1 MDNINLEQVPTPVES
16 TDDFQQI
23 PQQQFEEAPTSVDA
37 QTEEPTLAQQLSS
50 GDLLNIEVTDE
61 IVALNMMVSFL
72 NLAASRNAFSMQET
86 SKIWQCVE
94 KFIKK

>member
-1 MDNINLEQVPTPVES
+1 MDNIDLQQVSP
-16 TDDFQQI
+16 DDFQQV
-23 PQQQFEEAPTSVDA
+23 PQQQFDEVPQSVDTP
-37 QTEEPTLAQQLSS
+37 TEEPTLAQQLSS
-50 GDLLNIEVTDE
+50 GDLLNVEVTDE

>member
-1 MDNINLEQVPTPVES
+1 MDNIILEQVPV
-16 TDDFQQI
+16 DDFQQV
-23 PQQQFEEAPTSVDA
+23 PEQQFEE
-37 QTEEPTLAQQLSS
+37 QPTLAQQLSS

-61 IVALNMMVSFL
+61 IVALNTMVSFL